1 MIYLDEELPEIE
13 ITEIITGDE
22 YAEYMNKS
30 GLNIY
35 SEEEILKQ
43 LLLLLAELKSI
54 PVSRKAS
61 VFQKLH
67 ADIIAVKKFTVPDFI
82 VPEVSIQRKD
92 NGDDEAFI
100 EAYDDAHKINRYDTR
115 QEALRK
121 AFIGFET
128 TDEEEPVF
136 PSGLPPTNVFIKET
150 NQNMTV
156 ILPTDDLT
164 GTVTQLFTKIYS
176 NDGMTLVDKINMIV
190 RISDEAIKIDPTRTL
205 EENISQIKQYKNE
218 NASDDNINNPKTPFK
233 NLKPS
238 KNYHSVPLTPLNNC
252 GIHGFFITQKKILD
266 KIKPIF
272 KKFKDDL
279 IDLYY
284 SFIDANAEQTEFVST
299 IPNNAIEIAMM
310 LLEQQTTIKDVI
322 ATIKARIFLKQKKF
336 IEEWYALIEAWNLD
350 EILISTEL
358 ELANKTVLSINDEP
372 NQQWESIVEE
382 IKYIKRGE
390 LISKDFVDKN
400 VFQNTNVDG
409 DLIIDDDD
417 DELPPL
423 YDDSLPIDISYLDEG
438 SKELYEIVLKMF
450 VVLQKSSG
458 LPLDYFDLTKSLPLI
473 VRRTRAVEKKTDN
486 EFIKELQS
494 LWVYLLAWWIC
505 ALQTDVLSYR
515 LQFQTW
521 QGSASCMHVWSPYG
535 MPMEKPQKEGI
546 VPYFICVCKELMD
559 QEGTLWKKYTDI
571 QPTELHSLLSG
582 LFSKEF
588 KMVAMQLQT
597 SFKIFDKELPLKNL
611 VKKGNDVKDKLTQ
624 TVKDK
629 NKANYIIDYMSYLRN
644 LPAVLVGSN
653 IRNGCCVQKI
663 SDIHNEKNTYFK
675 NAYKLKQLFATERI
689 GIEKRPILMMSG
701 MQKPLETSTSTIVFN
716 KPNQKIYDE
725 WKAPDI
731 PDVRSIEKI
740 LDIVGKTATIDT
752 QLKDFIFKI
761 ASTSDLLQAIVK
773 LAQIQYLQI
782 QTSNPELQMDF
793 VFYDLGVNTITNE
806 VQSVKYTRQLQYHFV
821 RMLCFPAK
829 PENARNNTL
838 VLLDDGYDASLLS
851 NFVKHS
857 VAEIKAWVFN
867 KIFNKTINYSD
878 YISKVREQENN
889 NKLKI
894 IDRMSPEEREL
905 YKTAKKLG
913 IFELKDFVDS
923 FDVKPE
929 ETEEEQFQNNGM
941 NDDEVDEDEL
951 YDE

>member
-54 PVSRKAS
+54 PLARKAS

-67 ADIIAVKKFTVPDFI
+67 ADIIAVKTFNVPDFI

-92 NGDDEAFI
+92 NGDDEVFI
-100 EAYDDAHKINRYDTR
+100 EAYDEAHKINRYDAR

-136 PSGLPPTNVFIKET
+136 PSGLPPTHVFIKDT

-176 NDGMTLVDKINMIV
+176 NDGLTLVDKINMIV
-190 RISDEAIKIDPTRTL
+190 RISDEAIEIDPTLTL
-205 EENISQIKQYKNE
+205 EENISQIKQYKDE
-218 NASDDNINNPKTPFK
+218 DTAEIIPKTPFK

-238 KNYHSVPLTPLNNC
+238 KNHHSVPLTPLNNC
-252 GIHGFFITQKKILD
+252 GIHGFYITQKNILD
-266 KIKPIF
+266 KLKPIF

-284 SFIDANAEQTEFVST
+284 SFIDANVEQAEFIST
-299 IPNNAIEIAMM
+299 IPNNAIDIAMM

-322 ATIKARIFLKQKKF
+322 ETIKARIFLKQKKF

-350 EILISTEL
+350 EIVLSTEL

-372 NQQWESIVEE
+372 NEQWDSIVEE
-382 IKYIKRGE
+382 IKHIKRGE
-390 LISKDFVDKN
+390 VISKDFVDKN

-409 DLIIDDDD
+409 DVSFDDDDD

-423 YDDSLPIDISYLDEG
+423 YDDSLPVDISYLDEG

-450 VVLQKSSG
+450 VVLKNSSG
-458 LPLDYFDLTKSLPLI
+458 LPLDYLDLTKSIPTI

-486 EFIKELQS
+486 EFIKELQA

-505 ALQTDVLSYR
+505 ALQEDVLTYR

-521 QGSASCMHVWSPYG
+521 QGSGTCMHVWSPYG
-535 MPMEKPQKEGI
+535 MPMEKPQKEGM
-546 VPYFICVCKELMD
+546 VPYFICVCKELMN
-559 QEGTLWKKYTDI
+559 QEGTVWKKYANI

-582 LFSKEF
+582 LFAKEF
-588 KMVAMQLQT
+588 KTVTMQLQT
-597 SFKIFDKELPLKNL
+597 TFKTFDKELPLKNL
-611 VKKGNDVKDKLTQ
+611 VKKGADVKDKLTQ

-629 NKANYIIDYMSYLRN
+629 NKANYITDYMSYLRN

-689 GIEKRPILMMSG
+689 GIEKRPVLMLSG
-701 MQKPLETSTSTIVFN
+701 IQKQLESPTSTIVFN
-716 KPNQKIYDE
+716 KPKPKIYDE
-725 WKAPDI
+725 WKATDI

-740 LDIVGKTATIDT
+740 LDIVGKTAAIDS

-782 QTSNPELQMDF
+782 QTSHPELQNLFM
-793 VFYDLGVNTITNE
+793 FYDLEVNTITNE
-806 VQSVKYTRQLQYHFV
+806 VQSVKYTRQLQHHFV

-867 KIFNKTINYSD
+867 KIFNKTVNYSD

-923 FDVKPE
+923 FDEKKPE
-929 ETEEEQFQNNGM
+929 DTEEEHFENNGT
-941 NDDEVDEDEL
+941 NDDEVDENEL

>member
-22 YAEYMNKS
+22 YAKYMNKS

-54 PVSRKAS
+54 PVARKAS

-67 ADIIAVKKFTVPDFI
+67 ADIIAVKTFNVPDFI
-82 VPEVSIQRKD
+82 VPEVSIQRRD
-92 NGDDEAFI
+92 NGDDEEFI
-100 EAYDDAHKINRYDTR
+100 EAYDEAHKINRYDTR

-128 TDEEEPVF
+128 TDEEEPVL
-136 PSGLPPTNVFIKET
+136 PSGLPPTNVFIKDT

-176 NDGMTLVDKINMIV
+176 NDGLTLVDKINMVV
-190 RISDEAIKIDPTRTL
+190 RISDEAIKIDPTLTL
-205 EENISQIKQYKNE
+205 EENISQIKQYK
-218 NASDDNINNPKTPFK
+218 DDDPDDIVPKKPLK

-238 KNYHSVPLTPLNNC
+238 KNYHSAPLTPLNNC
-252 GIHGFFITQKKILD
+252 GIHGFYITQKNILD
-266 KIKPIF
+266 KLKPIL
-272 KKFKDDL
+272 KNFKDDL

-284 SFIDANAEQTEFVST
+284 SFIDANVEQVEFVST
-299 IPNNAIEIAMM
+299 IPNNAFDIAMM

-322 ATIKARIFLKQKKF
+322 ETIKARIFLKQKKF

-350 EILISTEL
+350 EIVLSTEL

-372 NQQWESIVEE
+372 NEQWDSIVEE

-390 LISKDFVDKN
+390 VISKDFVDKN

-409 DLIIDDDD
+409 DVSIDDD

-423 YDDSLPIDISYLDEG
+423 YDDSLPVDISYLDEG

-450 VVLQKSSG
+450 VVLKKASG
-458 LPLDYFDLTKSLPLI
+458 LPLDYLDLTKSLPLI

-505 ALQTDVLSYR
+505 ALQTDILSYR

-521 QGSASCMHVWSPYG
+521 QGSGTCMHVWSPYG
-535 MPMEKPQKEGI
+535 MPMEKPQKEGL

-559 QEGTLWKKYTDI
+559 QEGTLWKKYTNI

-588 KMVAMQLQT
+588 KTITMQLQT
-597 SFKIFDKELPLKNL
+597 TFKTFDKDLPLKNL
-611 VKKGNDVKDKLTQ
+611 VKKGADVKDKLTQ

-629 NKANYIIDYMSYLRN
+629 NKANYITDYMSYLRN

-663 SDIHNEKNTYFK
+663 SDIHNEKNTYLK

-689 GIEKRPILMMSG
+689 GIEKRPVLVMSG
-701 MQKPLETSTSTIVFN
+701 IQKPLESPTSTIVFN
-716 KPNQKIYDE
+716 KPKPKIYDE
-725 WKAPDI
+725 WNATNI

-740 LDIVGKTATIDT
+740 LDIVGKTAAIDS

-761 ASTSDLLQAIVK
+761 ASASDLLQAIVK

-782 QTSNPELQMDF
+782 QTSHPELHNDF
-793 VFYDLGVNTITNE
+793 MFYDLEVNTITNE
-806 VQSVKYTRQLQYHFV
+806 VQSVKYTRQLQHHFV

-838 VLLDDGYDASLLS
+838 VLMDDGYDASLLS

-857 VAEIKAWVFN
+857 VAEIKAWVFY
-867 KIFNKTINYSD
+867 KIFNKTVNYSD

-905 YKTAKKLG
+905 YKTAKKIG
-913 IFELKDFVDS
+913 IFELKVFVDS
-923 FDVKPE
+923 FDDNKTE
-929 ETEEEQFQNNGM
+929 EAEEEQFQHNGM
-941 NDDEVDEDEL
+941 NDDEVDDDEL

>member
-54 PVSRKAS
+54 PVARKAS

-67 ADIIAVKKFTVPDFI
+67 AEIIAVKTFNVPDFI

-92 NGDDEAFI
+92 NGDDEVFI
-100 EAYDDAHKINRYDTR
+100 EAYDEAHKINRYDTR

-128 TDEEEPVF
+128 TDEEDPVF
-136 PSGLPPTNVFIKET
+136 PSGLPPTNVFIKDT

-176 NDGMTLVDKINMIV
+176 NDGMTLVDKINMI
-190 RISDEAIKIDPTRTL
+190 DPTLTL
-205 EENISQIKQYKNE
+205 EENISQIKQYKDE
-218 NASDDNINNPKTPFK
+218 DTDDISPKTPFK

-252 GIHGFFITQKKILD
+252 GIHGFYITQKNILD
-266 KIKPIF
+266 KLKPIF

-284 SFIDANAEQTEFVST
+284 SFIDANVEQVEFVST
-299 IPNNAIEIAMM
+299 IPNNAIDIAMM

-322 ATIKARIFLKQKKF
+322 ETIKARIFLKQKKF

-350 EILISTEL
+350 EIVLSTEL
-358 ELANKTVLSINDEP
+358 ELANKTVLSINDE
-372 NQQWESIVEE
+372 QSEQWDSIVEE
-382 IKYIKRGE
+382 IKHIKRGE
-390 LISKDFVDKN
+390 VISKDFVDKN

-409 DLIIDDDD
+409 DVSIDDD

-423 YDDSLPIDISYLDEG
+423 YDDSLPVDISYLDEG

-450 VVLQKSSG
+450 VVLKKSSG
-458 LPLDYFDLTKSLPLI
+458 LPLDYLELTKSLPTI

-486 EFIKELQS
+486 EFIKELQA

-505 ALQTDVLSYR
+505 ALQEDVLTYR

-521 QGSASCMHVWSPYG
+521 QGSGTCMHVWSPYG
-535 MPMEKPQKEGI
+535 MPMEKPQKEGM

-559 QEGTLWKKYTDI
+559 QEGTVWKKYANI

-582 LFSKEF
+582 LFAKEF
-588 KMVAMQLQT
+588 KTVTMQLQKT
-597 SFKIFDKELPLKNL
+597 FKTFDKELPLKNL
-611 VKKGNDVKDKLTQ
+611 VKKGADVKDKLTQ

-629 NKANYIIDYMSYLRN
+629 NKANYITDYMSYLRN

-689 GIEKRPILMMSG
+689 VIEKRPILMLSG
-701 MQKPLETSTSTIVFN
+701 IQKPLESPTSTIVFN
-716 KPNQKIYDE
+716 KPKPKIYDE
-725 WKAPDI
+725 WNATDI

-740 LDIVGKTATIDT
+740 LDIVGKTAAIDS
-752 QLKDFIFKI
+752 QLKDFLFKI

-782 QTSNPELQMDF
+782 QTSHPELQNDF
-793 VFYDLGVNTITNE
+793 MFYDLEVNTITNE
-806 VQSVKYTRQLQYHFV
+806 VQSVKYTRKLQHHFV

-867 KIFNKTINYSD
+867 KIFNKTVNYSD
-878 YISKVREQENN
+878 YISKVREKENN

-913 IFELKDFVDS
+913 IFELQDFVDS
-923 FDVKPE
+923 FDEKKPE
-929 ETEEEQFQNNGM
+929 DAEEEHFENNGM
-941 NDDEVDEDEL
+941 NNDEVDEDEL